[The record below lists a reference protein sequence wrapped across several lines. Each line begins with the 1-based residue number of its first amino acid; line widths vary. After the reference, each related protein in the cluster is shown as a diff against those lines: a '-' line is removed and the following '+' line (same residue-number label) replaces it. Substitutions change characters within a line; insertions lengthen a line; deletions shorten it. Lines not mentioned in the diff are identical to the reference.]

1 MAEHRLEFVTATANA
16 HKVEEIASVL
26 AAALPTLVLLPRP
39 PGVPDVVEDAETL
52 VGNARLKAVALMKA
66 TGRPAISDDTGLFV
80 DALDGEPGVD
90 AAYYA
95 GPHATYTENCEKL
108 LSELARVGAHEP
120 ETRTARFTSIAFIAW
135 PDGTELWTE
144 GHVTGRIASQ
154 HGGTEGFGY
163 DPLFVP
169 DEADG
174 STFAELGADVKNK
187 LSHRARAFRLLAEEL
202 RRRLP

>member
-1 MAEHRLEFVTATANA
+1 MATANP

-39 PGVPDVVEDAETL
+39 PGVADVVEDAGTL
-52 VGNARLKAVALMKA
+52 VGNARLKASALMKA
-66 TGRPAISDDTGLFV
+66 TGMPAISDDTGLFV
-80 DALDGEPGVD
+80 DALNGDPGVD
-90 AAYYA
+90 AAYFA

-108 LSELARVGAHEP
+108 LSELARVGAQEP
-120 ETRTARFTSIAFIAW
+120 EARTARFTSIAFIAW
-135 PDGTELWTE
+135 PDGAELWTE
-144 GHVTGRIASQ
+144 GHGTGRIALLR
-154 HGGTEGFGY
+154 GGTEGFGY

-174 STFAELGADVKNK
+174 STFAELGADAKNK

-202 RRRLP
+202 CRRS